1 MASAAIPSYASTKET
16 TNYARLC
23 RLLVDVGSQA
33 LRNKFDSIHPPA
45 GLHGV
50 LTKPPVHPILQ
61 TLRKKRIL
69 NPTQWAKL
77 YPPSPS
83 SVSSKDFDV
92 TLLMLLLRNVCGL
105 IAPSTGWDNLPPA
118 GDTSAEANIAR
129 VKYYRNHVYGHASH
143 ASVDDATFNSYWQ
156 DISYA
161 LVGLGADSAAI
172 NRLKTESMD
181 PVIEQHY
188 QQLLREWKKDDD
200 SSKDRLDEI
209 EGLLKDMKKDN
220 DNSRV
225 KLEEQLKNMNDQIL
239 ESERKIRD
247 KLERL
252 TADPVEEANQE
263 KEKIRDDLEDIKS
276 ELGRMGEKL
285 RTSANE
291 DRGKFEEIKGEITA
305 IREKLDA
312 LTSAGQE
319 SNDQGTCKSK
329 VQLGASSDPAGARSE
344 ALDSSKRVL
353 HDQGLLKELKKDGDN
368 SRDKLEDREKF
379 EKIKDEITAIREKL
393 DALTSAGQESS
404 DKGTCGFYPTGFVDG
419 IRQLYSTR
427 ERWFAPF
434 PWWEKFRLSL
444 DNNFT
449 RLKIVSRK
457 KERGIKTDE
466 TVTMKHIFKPH
477 EECAHPRTV
486 LVEGRPG
493 IGKTTFCNKLAYDW
507 TANKQVAEDPSGS
520 FFPNFEVV
528 LLLKCRE
535 IESCLSKATEG
546 QPLPRSEKEKANEI
560 FKSVLWDA
568 IDDQLLPRD
577 CTKEDKEE
585 FFKFIRC
592 NQPEILLILDG
603 LDELPANMFAA
614 FKEVIQGRVL
624 PKCYIVA
631 TARQEVGMEV
641 RECCDTLLE
650 IEGFSK
656 EDAREFIFRYFKAEP
671 HLAQKLLNKLESDKN
686 LQQLTESPLNTVLL
700 CLLCEDSDG
709 IFAESGTQLYL
720 EMVECVLRRY
730 RKKKGLP
737 LPNTKDED
745 LTKVYK
751 TQLRQL
757 GSIAWNGLL
766 HNNLSLEEGE
776 FKNCSEELPEF
787 GFLSVECSPKKVRP
801 SLNYCFLHKT
811 FQELFAAFHL
821 CCQVLDN
828 EICPE
833 TLIADN
839 RYFKELKQV
848 LLFTCGMLAS
858 QSEQAIKAFV
868 SCIAKQ
874 VNDEDRLS
882 VALKCIKECKNE
894 KSCTLHLLLARTL
907 GSLLQ
912 ITHLDLSWNRLGTG
926 DCTALAE
933 AIKHNSTITQ
943 LNFSWNR
950 LCTGDCTALAEAIK
964 HNSTITQLDLSSN
977 RLGTGDCTALA
988 EAIKHNSTITQLN
1001 LSLNELGTGDCTALA
1016 EAIKHN
1022 STITQLNF
1030 SWNRLGTGD
1039 CTALAE
1045 AIKHNSTI
1053 TQLNLSGNELGTGDC
1068 TALAEAIKHNSTITQ
1083 LNLSRNELGTGDCTA
1098 LAEAIKHNSTIT
1110 QLNLRGN
1117 ELGTGDCTAL
1127 AEAIKHNSTIT
1138 QLDLSFNGLGT
1149 GDCTALA
1156 EAIKHNSTITQL
1168 DLSFNGLG
1176 TGDCTALAEAIKHN
1190 STITQLNL
1198 SSNRL
1203 GTGDCTALAEAIKH
1217 NSTITQLN
1225 LSRNEL
1231 GTGDSTALV
1240 EVIKHNSTITQLNLS
1255 QNKLGTGDCTALAEA
1270 IKHNSTITQLNLSSN
1285 RLGTG
1290 DCTALA
1296 EAIKHNST
1304 ITQLDLSSNRLGTG
1318 DCTALAEAIKHN
1330 STITQLNLSR
1340 NELGTGD
1347 STALVEVIKHNSTIT
1362 QLNLSQN
1369 KLGTGDCTAL
1379 AEAIKHNSTIT
1390 QLNLSSNRLG
1400 TGDCTA
1406 LAEAIKHNSTITQL
1420 DLSSNRL
1427 GTGDCTALAEA
1438 IKHNSTITQL
1448 NF

>member
-1 MASAAIPSYASTKET
+1 MKWGFDLNTIY
-16 TNYARLC
+16 
-23 RLLVDVGSQA
+23 LLFSG
-33 LRNKFDSIHPPA
+33 
-45 GLHGV
+45 
-50 LTKPPVHPILQ
+50 
-61 TLRKKRIL
+61 
-69 NPTQWAKL
+69 
-77 YPPSPS
+77 
-83 SVSSKDFDV
+83 
-92 TLLMLLLRNVCGL
+92 
-105 IAPSTGWDNLPPA
+105 
-118 GDTSAEANIAR
+118 
-129 VKYYRNHVYGHASH
+129 
-143 ASVDDATFNSYWQ
+143 
-156 DISYA
+156 
-161 LVGLGADSAAI
+161 
-172 NRLKTESMD
+172 
-181 PVIEQHY
+181 
-188 QQLLREWKKDDD
+188 
-200 SSKDRLDEI
+200 
-209 EGLLKDMKKDN
+209 
-220 DNSRV
+220 
-225 KLEEQLKNMNDQIL
+225 
-239 ESERKIRD
+239 
-247 KLERL
+247 
-252 TADPVEEANQE
+252 
-263 KEKIRDDLEDIKS
+263 
-276 ELGRMGEKL
+276 
-285 RTSANE
+285 
-291 DRGKFEEIKGEITA
+291 
-305 IREKLDA
+305 
-312 LTSAGQE
+312 
-319 SNDQGTCKSK
+319 
-329 VQLGASSDPAGARSE
+329 
-344 ALDSSKRVL
+344 
-353 HDQGLLKELKKDGDN
+353 
-368 SRDKLEDREKF
+368 
-379 EKIKDEITAIREKL
+379 
-393 DALTSAGQESS
+393 
-404 DKGTCGFYPTGFVDG
+404 GFYPTGFVDG

>member
-1 MASAAIPSYASTKET
+1 MKWGFDLNTIY
-16 TNYARLC
+16 
-23 RLLVDVGSQA
+23 LLFSG
-33 LRNKFDSIHPPA
+33 
-45 GLHGV
+45 
-50 LTKPPVHPILQ
+50 
-61 TLRKKRIL
+61 
-69 NPTQWAKL
+69 
-77 YPPSPS
+77 
-83 SVSSKDFDV
+83 
-92 TLLMLLLRNVCGL
+92 
-105 IAPSTGWDNLPPA
+105 
-118 GDTSAEANIAR
+118 
-129 VKYYRNHVYGHASH
+129 
-143 ASVDDATFNSYWQ
+143 
-156 DISYA
+156 
-161 LVGLGADSAAI
+161 
-172 NRLKTESMD
+172 
-181 PVIEQHY
+181 
-188 QQLLREWKKDDD
+188 
-200 SSKDRLDEI
+200 
-209 EGLLKDMKKDN
+209 
-220 DNSRV
+220 
-225 KLEEQLKNMNDQIL
+225 
-239 ESERKIRD
+239 
-247 KLERL
+247 
-252 TADPVEEANQE
+252 
-263 KEKIRDDLEDIKS
+263 
-276 ELGRMGEKL
+276 
-285 RTSANE
+285 
-291 DRGKFEEIKGEITA
+291 
-305 IREKLDA
+305 
-312 LTSAGQE
+312 
-319 SNDQGTCKSK
+319 
-329 VQLGASSDPAGARSE
+329 
-344 ALDSSKRVL
+344 
-353 HDQGLLKELKKDGDN
+353 
-368 SRDKLEDREKF
+368 
-379 EKIKDEITAIREKL
+379 
-393 DALTSAGQESS
+393 
-404 DKGTCGFYPTGFVDG
+404 GFYPTGFVDG

-592 NQPEILLILDG
+592 NQPEILLVLDG

-650 IEGFSK
+650 IEGFTK

-671 HLAQKLLNKLESDKN
+671 HLAQKLINKLESDEN

-709 IFAESGTQLYL
+709 IFPESGTQLYL

-821 CCQVLDN
+821 CCQILDN

-833 TLIADN
+833 TLIADD

-848 LLFTCGMLAS
+848 LLFTCGVLAS
-858 QSEQAIKAFV
+858 QSEEAIKAFV
-868 SCIAKQ
+868 LCIAKK
-874 VNDEDRLS
+874 VKDEATFS
-882 VALKCIKECKNE
+882 VALECIKECKNE

-912 ITHLDLSWNRLGTG
+912 ITHLDLSWNGLGTG

-943 LNFSWNR
+943 LN
-950 LCTGDCTALAEAIK
+950 LTG
-964 HNSTITQLDLSSN
+964 N

-1001 LSLNELGTGDCTALA
+1001 LTGNRLGTGDCTALAEAIKHNSTITELDLSYNELGTGDCTALA

-1022 STITQLNF
+1022 STITEL
-1030 SWNRLGTGD
+1030 D
-1039 CTALAE
+1039 
-1045 AIKHNSTI
+1045 
-1053 TQLNLSGNELGTGDC
+1053 LSYNELGTGDC
-1068 TALAEAIKHNSTITQ
+1068 TALAEAIKHNSTITE
-1083 LNLSRNELGTGDCTA
+1083 LDLSYNELGTGDCTA

-1110 QLNLRGN
+1110 ELDLSYNELGTGDCTALAEAIKHNSTITELDLSYN

-1138 QLDLSFNGLGT
+1138 QLDLSENELG
-1149 GDCTALA
+1149 
-1156 EAIKHNSTITQL
+1156 I
-1168 DLSFNGLG
+1168 
-1176 TGDCTALAEAIKHN
+1176 GDCTALAEAIKHN

-1198 SSNRL
+1198 SW
-1203 GTGDCTALAEAIKH
+1203 
-1217 NSTITQLN
+1217 
-1225 LSRNEL
+1225 
-1231 GTGDSTALV
+1231 
-1240 EVIKHNSTITQLNLS
+1240 
-1255 QNKLGTGDCTALAEA
+1255 NKLGTGDCTALAEA
-1270 IKHNSTITQLNLSSN
+1270 IKHNSTITQLNLSENELGIGDCTALAEAIKHNSTITHLYLAGN
-1285 RLGTG
+1285 KLGTG

-1304 ITQLDLSSNRLGTG
+1304 ITHLY
-1318 DCTALAEAIKHN
+1318 LA
-1330 STITQLNLSR
+1330 
-1340 NELGTGD
+1340 G
-1347 STALVEVIKHNSTIT
+1347 
-1362 QLNLSQN
+1362 N

-1390 QLNLSSNRLG
+1390 QLNLSENELG
-1400 TGDCTA
+1400 IGDCTA
-1406 LAEAIKHNSTITQL
+1406 LAEAIKHNSTITHL
-1420 DLSSNRL
+1420 YLAGNKL

-1448 NF
+1448 NLSENELGIGDCTALAEAIKHNSTITHLYLAGNKLGTGDCTALAEAIKHNSTITQLNLSENELGIGDCTALAEAIKHNSTITQLDLSGNELGTGNCTALAEAIKHNSTITQLDLSGNELGTGDCTALVEAIKHNSTITQLNF